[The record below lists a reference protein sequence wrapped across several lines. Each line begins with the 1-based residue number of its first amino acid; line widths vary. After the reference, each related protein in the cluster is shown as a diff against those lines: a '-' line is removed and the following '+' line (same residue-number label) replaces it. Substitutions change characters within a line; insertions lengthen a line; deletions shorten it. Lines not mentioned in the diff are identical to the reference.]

1 MTMST
6 QRLMQVMTTKVTI
19 TIATLMTMKGAH
31 IIMRQNATRTTM
43 RGILM
48 MLTITK
54 AIATALMQQTL
65 TKNMLMSR
73 V

>member
-1 MTMST
+1 MTTST

-19 TIATLMTMKGAH
+19 TIATLMAMKGAH
-31 IIMRQNATRTTM
+31 IITRQNATRTTM

-54 AIATALMQQTL
+54 AIATALMRQTL

-73 V
+73 A